1 MTAISSL
8 GDAREPAAKRRN
20 PLPHLERLAARTPS
34 GWTDSYE
41 SPVSAFS
48 NDAPS
53 VSRRSCI
60 YSAKLAR
67 DIHLLSAPEQSAAI
81 LALYHPDLFELHE
94 QRVLSPQPDFHP
106 LDGHPDTRERDL
118 PSFRGTVDVADRLG
132 QLRLHPT
139 VTIPDPDAPERG
151 MRVPKQLMGDLLLF
165 MRDDN
170 GRYCVN
176 WTIKK
181 NEDGFKRGLGLKRNR
196 KQEANRQHRAAF
208 RHDLERAYYED
219 AGIRTVRVTQE
230 EIDFNVA
237 CNLRHL
243 FGYHQ
248 RSTNVSADVHQSIE
262 ARFHEI
268 LGGTASSLE
277 VSRELMQKFGCSL
290 HDCRTILYQAIWH
303 RRLRVDLFSP
313 IVFDYPLKQESRDV
327 LQVYA
332 DWFENRSAS

>member
-1 MTAISSL
+1 MTAINSL
-8 GDAREPAAKRRN
+8 GGTREPATKRRN
-20 PLPHLERLAARTPS
+20 LLPYLERLAARTPS

-41 SPVSAFS
+41 SPISAFS
-48 NDAPS
+48 NDGPS
-53 VSRRSCI
+53 ISRRSCV

-94 QRVLSPQPDFHP
+94 QRVLSPLPDFHP
-106 LDGHPDTRERDL
+106 LSGHPDTRRQDL

-139 VTIPDPDAPERG
+139 VTIPDPDGSETG
-151 MRVPKQLMGDLLLF
+151 LRVPKPLMGDLLLF

-170 GRYCVN
+170 IRYCVN

-196 KQEANRQHRAAF
+196 KQEANRQLRAAF
-208 RHDLERAYYED
+208 RHDLERIYYED
-219 AGIRTVRVTQE
+219 AGIRTVRVTQQ

-237 CNLRHL
+237 CNLRQL

-248 RSTNVSADVHQSIE
+248 RSPSVSADVHQSIE

-268 LGGTASSLE
+268 LGGTASPLE
-277 VSRELMQKFGCSL
+277 VSRELMQKFGCTL
-290 HDCRTILYQAIWH
+290 HDCRTIVYQAIWH
-303 RRLRVDLFSP
+303 RRLHVDLFSP
-313 IVFDYPLKQESRDV
+313 IVFDYPLKGESRDV

-332 DWFENRSAS
+332 NWFERSAS

>member
-1 MTAISSL
+1 MTTINSL
-8 GDAREPAAKRRN
+8 GGASERAAKRRN
-20 PLPHLERLAARTPS
+20 PLQYLERLAARTQS
-34 GWTDSYE
+34 GWTDCYE
-41 SPVSAFS
+41 SPINAFS

-53 VSRRSCI
+53 ISRRSCI

-67 DIHLLSAPEQSAAI
+67 DIHLLSGPEQSAAI

-94 QRVLSPQPDFHP
+94 QRVLTPQPDFHP
-106 LDGHPDTRERDL
+106 LSGHPDTRGQDL

-139 VTIPDPDAPERG
+139 VTIPDPDAPETG
-151 MRVPKQLMGDLLLF
+151 LRVPKQLMGDLLLF
-165 MRDDN
+165 MRGDN
-170 GRYCVN
+170 VRYCVN

-196 KQEANRQHRAAF
+196 KQEANRQDRAAF
-208 RHDLERAYYED
+208 RHDLERIYYED
-219 AGIRTVRVTQE
+219 AGIRTVRVTQQ

-237 CNLRHL
+237 CNLRQL

-248 RSTNVSADVHQSIE
+248 RSPSVSADVHQSIE
-262 ARFHEI
+262 ARFRDI
-268 LGGTASSLE
+268 LGATASPLE
-277 VSRELMQKFGCSL
+277 ASRELMQKFGCSL

-313 IVFDYPLKQESRDV
+313 IVFDRPLTPESRDV
-327 LQVYA
+327 LQVYT
-332 DWFENRSAS
+332 DWFARSAS